1 MQIFIMAQGSG
12 DRWRRSDRNDW
23 IPPVEYK
30 QLLQI
35 GDESIIGRTYR
46 MASKYSNDVI
56 PICRGEFLE
65 EFPKSTTIVSLR
77 EPVGKLLH
85 GIWETRHM
93 WHVADRNVFLL
104 GDVVY
109 SEDTLDRILSDD
121 ELCSIYG
128 RLGQNKYTGKKAGEL
143 FSLSFY
149 GNEWKHRMLVDLPKI
164 GGKLWDLY
172 EVMGDEFFRSV
183 DDYTDDIDSPE
194 GYQKWY
200 EILKHCAEMEI

>member
-1 MQIFIMAQGSG
+1 MAQGSG
-12 DRWRRSDRNDW
+12 DRWKRSDRTDW

-30 QLLQI
+30 QLLPL
-35 GDESIIGRTYR
+35 GEETIISRTYR
-46 MASKYSNDVI
+46 LVSDHVKYSDTIV
-56 PICRGEFLE
+56 PICRGEFLDQ
-65 EFPKSTTIVSLR
+65 FPKGTTIVSLR

-104 GDVVY
+104 GDVIY
-109 SEDTLDRILSDD
+109 SKDILGRILDD
-121 ELCSIYG
+121 EELFSIYG
-128 RLGQNKYTGKKAGEL
+128 RLDQNKYTGKKAGEL

-164 GGKLWDLY
+164 NGKLWDLY
-172 EVMGDEFFRSV
+172 KVMGDEFFRSV

-200 EILKHCAEMEI
+200 ETLKNCVENEK